1 MTETKHPIRPPIQP
15 ISLTRSTA
23 LFLGCGAVATAVF
36 SIGTPWLIS
45 QGLDATRRL
54 LIQGGLI
61 FGFLLALSLVLYMRE
76 GRQLNWPSL
85 RQRFRI
91 HNISGRAWCL
101 VLAGVV
107 VVDLAYIGLQFT
119 REPIL
124 AVSPEWLKAPHRSDP
139 EVDFSGQYLTLAL
152 FTGLILLNV
161 ISEEFLWR
169 GYLLPRQERQH
180 GGQTW
185 WIHGIQW
192 TLFHWFKPWD
202 LIAILPGALVYG
214 WLCTK
219 TKSMVPGLVLHLGLN
234 GLGIVLM
241 AVQVFS

>member
-1 MTETKHPIRPPIQP
+1 MTESAKPIEPTIQP
-15 ISLTRSTA
+15 ISLVRSTA
-23 LFLGCGAVATAVF
+23 LFLGCGAVATAIF
-36 SIGTPWLIS
+36 SGGTPWLV
-45 QGLDATRRL
+45 QRGVDPTGRL
-54 LIQGGLI
+54 MIQGGLI
-61 FGFLLALSLVLYMRE
+61 FGFLLILSLALYARE
-76 GRQLNWPSL
+76 GRKLEWRSL
-85 RQRFRI
+85 CERFRI
-91 HNISGRAWCL
+91 RNISGRAWCL
-101 VLAGVV
+101 VLAGVL
-107 VVDLAYIGLQFT
+107 VVDLSYIGLQFT

-124 AVSPEWLKAPHRSDP
+124 AISPEWLKAPHRSDP
-139 EVDFSGQYLTLAL
+139 DVDFSGQYLTLAL

-169 GYLLPRQERQH
+169 GYLLPRQELQH

-219 TKSMVPGLVLHLGLN
+219 TRSMVPGLVLHLGLN

-241 AVQVFS
+241 AVQVFN